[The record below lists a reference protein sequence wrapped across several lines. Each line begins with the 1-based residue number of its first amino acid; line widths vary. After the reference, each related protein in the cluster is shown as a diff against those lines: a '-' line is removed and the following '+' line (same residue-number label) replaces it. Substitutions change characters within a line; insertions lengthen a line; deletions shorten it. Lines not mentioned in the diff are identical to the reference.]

1 MLDGVWDQRQP
12 VRLLGVTGAE
22 LLDVGAQQAMVR
34 PKQQSLFVAEE
45 PAVDLSAN
53 KAQRDKLLQ
62 AMDAIR
68 DRHGEDAVRHAGKR
82 RTTNQ
87 WGPEAES

>member
-1 MLDGVWDQRQP
+1 
-12 VRLLGVTGAE
+12 
-22 LLDVGAQQAMVR
+22 VGAPEGMVR
-34 PKQQSLFVAEE
+34 PRQQSLFVAAE
-45 PAVDLSAN
+45 PAQELAAS

-82 RTTNQ
+82 RKTNL
-87 WGPEAES
+87 WGPDVPE